1 VSPPNSEARLFD
13 LSHSFSHSEI
23 KAVIGMFH
31 GRAKGNI
38 ADERNH
44 LAKLAEFPT
53 NTIAYGHQIHSS
65 IVNVVETVGYAGEGD
80 GLITRTAEV
89 VLTVQVADCV
99 PLFIHSRDSCTL
111 GLFHAGWR
119 GVIAGIVEE
128 GILNMVNQ
136 FNAAPNQLEAM
147 LGPSIGPCCYE
158 IREDVSTYFPDLFLR
173 KKNREH
179 SFLDLPGFVKEKLMS
194 AGISVDNIYMDGRC
208 TFCSEQHFHSFRRDG
223 AAAGRIICFLGRM

>member
-1 VSPPNSEARLFD
+1 
-13 LSHSFSHSEI
+13 
-23 KAVIGMFH
+23 MFP
-31 GRAKGNI
+31 RAGKVNI
-38 ADERNH
+38 VDERKH
-44 LAKLAEFPT
+44 LAELADIPSETLAF
-53 NTIAYGHQIHSS
+53 GHQIHSS

-136 FNAAPNQLEAM
+136 FNTAPNQLEAV
-147 LGPSIGPCCYE
+147 LGPSIGSCCYE

-194 AGISVDNIYMDGRC
+194 TGITADNIFMDGRC